1 MSCARRGSLR
11 WLTVMVGLML
21 TACATRTLPP
31 QAPDTLFWSGRLAL
45 NIASTP
51 PQSISAGFEL
61 KSQQQSGELQLIS
74 PLGNT
79 LARLH
84 WVPGQASLEQGGQV
98 WQDSSLDALLIRLT
112 GTTLPMAA
120 LIDWLQARPT
130 QVEGWSADLS
140 QMGSGKLWV
149 QSMPSHTTTLPQVT
163 LRLVVE
169 P

>member
-1 MSCARRGSLR
+1 M
-11 WLTVMVGLML
+11 
-21 TACATRTLPP
+21 
-31 QAPDTLFWSGRLAL
+31 
-45 NIASTP
+45 
-51 PQSISAGFEL
+51 
-61 KSQQQSGELQLIS
+61 
-74 PLGNT
+74 
-79 LARLH
+79 
-84 WVPGQASLEQGGQV
+84 PGQASLEQGGQV